1 MTDYSSTSRC
11 GPLGINVN
19 FFLVDHEKLRP
30 RLDALIAAHH
40 EDLVLAASLEKRIA
54 TLMDRHATYVSRLY
68 NS

>member
-1 MTDYSSTSRC
+1 M
-11 GPLGINVN
+11 INVN
-19 FFLVDHEKLRP
+19 SFLVDHEKLQP

-54 TLMDRHATYVSRLY
+54 TLMDRHATYVSRVD